1 MFIRFVTGN
10 YDRRSGRRQGVFHAG
25 NHLLGT
31 TFITASDIEKLREAF
46 DWFNSNLPHPTRFSL
61 SARPHRKAQAL
72 SWFRP
77 TAVDHIA
84 RMHDY
89 TRILNDNGLLT
100 EMLNTR
106 RPGYVVYED
115 DYQIVA
121 YPFADTPC

>member
-1 MFIRFVTGN
+1 
-10 YDRRSGRRQGVFHAG
+10 
-25 NHLLGT
+25 
-31 TFITASDIEKLREAF
+31 
-46 DWFNSNLPHPTRFSL
+46 
-61 SARPHRKAQAL
+61 
-72 SWFRP
+72 
-77 TAVDHIA
+77 
-84 RMHDY
+84 MHDY